1 MYKIS
6 AENDVS
12 VVTMRGGRYR
22 RGYCQIVS

>member
-1 MYKIS
+1 MYEIS

-22 RGYCQIVS
+22 RRYCQKVS